1 MKERARYTHLK
12 LTEKFHVME
21 LLKENLEKDDEGY
34 WVYKNGL
41 SDDHILRL
49 ARFAIPN
56 ANRDHIAYVRREIYG
71 ALRSKKQDETS
82 SIAKRMGEM
91 EIAIADLQH
100 LIGTTAI
107 PKFNF
112 QR

>member
-1 MKERARYTHLK
+1 MKDRSRYTRLK
-12 LTEKFHVME
+12 LTEKFEVME
-21 LLKENLEKDDEGY
+21 LLKQNLEKDDEGC

-49 ARFAIPN
+49 VAIPN
-56 ANRDHIAYVRREIYG
+56 ANRDHIASVRKEIYG
-71 ALRSKKQDETS
+71 ALRSKKQDEAF
-82 SIAKRMGEM
+82 SIAKRLGEM
-91 EIAIADLQH
+91 ERAIADLQH
-100 LIGTTAI
+100 LIGTTSV